1 MTNVKFCA
9 SGDKENGFEV
19 ILNYKNRITFV
30 TFNDYDPWTA
40 PVIDIEIEDAKLLIK
55 ILTGLINE
63 AEANEQT
70 D

>member
-9 SGDKENGFEV
+9 SDSQDGFEV
-19 ILNYKNRITFV
+19 FLNDKNRIAFI
-30 TFNDYDPWTA
+30 TFNDYDPIMS

-63 AEANEQT
+63 AES
-70 D
+70 